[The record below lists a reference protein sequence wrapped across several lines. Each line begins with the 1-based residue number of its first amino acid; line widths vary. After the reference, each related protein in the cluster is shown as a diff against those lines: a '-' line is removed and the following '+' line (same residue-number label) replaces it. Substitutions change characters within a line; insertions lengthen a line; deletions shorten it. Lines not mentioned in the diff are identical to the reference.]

1 MSTNLLACNTPDTP
15 QDGGCVS
22 RNLPAPSTGPNPEE
36 MLNEHVS
43 VRRREEREEG
53 GSLDAEPDFWVQ
65 THLSTQR
72 CQGKSQVEPEL

>member
-1 MSTNLLACNTPDTP
+1 
-15 QDGGCVS
+15 
-22 RNLPAPSTGPNPEE
+22 